1 MAPMIKL
8 RVKELLKERDRTL
21 YWLWKQ
27 TGIRYA
33 TLLNM
38 KQGKTVRI
46 DLSAVESLCRA
57 LECFPSDLLTIESR
71 KARKRGK

>member
-1 MAPMIKL
+1 MIKL

-38 KQGKTVRI
+38 KQGKTMRI
-46 DLSAVESLCRA
+46 DLSAIESLCKA
-57 LECFPSDLLTIESR
+57 LECAPSDLLTIESR
-71 KARKRGK
+71 KARRRGK